1 MRGIRIN
8 FGAAGPRFDFSET
21 VRDFEATVQNAL
33 VNVGTDLGS
42 DPVFLDRGTDLKV
55 DGAQGRMAT
64 RIWANHSSN
73 FAALRTLAFLQQNDQ
88 STNSWKLQSFTLQCQ
103 TLINTTAVLN
113 VQAISEG
120 GTVVGGLAN
129 I

>member
-8 FGAAGPRFDFSET
+8 FGEAGPRFDFSET
-21 VRDFEATVQNAL
+21 VRAFDATVQNAL

-42 DPVFLDRGTDLKV
+42 DMVFLDRGTNLKI
-55 DGAQGRMAT
+55 DGAQGRMST
-64 RIWANHSSN
+64 KIWANHSAG
-73 FAALRTLAFLQQNDQ
+73 FAALRTLSFSQQNDQ
-88 STNSWKLQSFTLQCQ
+88 TTNAWKLQAFTLQCL
-103 TLINTTAVLN
+103 TLVNTTAVLN
-113 VQAISEG
+113 VQAVSEG